1 MATIE
6 NVKTPPVRATE
17 GVRNWFEAS
26 RDFLVE
32 VRNEMKRVTWPSSRE
47 VYATTLVVILVSAL
61 FGLYLFVL
69 DLGMSS
75 LVNWIF
81 GKFGGA

>member
-6 NVKTPPVRATE
+6 NANTPPANAE
-17 GVRNWFEAS
+17 GVKNWFQAGRE
-26 RDFLVE
+26 FLVE

-47 VYATTLVVILVSAL
+47 VYATTFVVIVVSAF
-61 FGLYLFVL
+61 FGVYLFVL

-81 GKFGGA
+81 KQFGGV

>member
-6 NVKTPPVRATE
+6 NVKAPTAGVE
-17 GVRNWFEAS
+17 GGKNWFQAGRE
-26 RDFLVE
+26 FLVE

-47 VYATTLVVILVSAL
+47 VYATTLVVILVSAF

-75 LVNWIF
+75 FVNWIF
-81 GKFGGA
+81 TKFGGA

>member
-6 NVKTPPVRATE
+6 NVKAPAAAAE
-17 GVRNWFEAS
+17 GGKNWFQAG

-47 VYATTLVVILVSAL
+47 VYATTLVVILVSAF

-75 LVNWIF
+75 FVNWIF
-81 GKFGGA
+81 TKFGGA

>member
-6 NVKTPPVRATE
+6 NVKAPQVEAPEA
-17 GVRNWFEAS
+17 GKNWFQAG

-32 VRNEMKRVTWPSSRE
+32 VRNEMKRVTWPSNRE
-47 VYATTLVVILVSAL
+47 VYATTLVVILVSAF

-81 GKFGGA
+81 SKFGGA